1 MFGVNFSIY
10 YLILLGRFKS
20 AFKDEELRF
29 YLLVVF
35 GSVGL
40 IVWNLLYNNVY
51 GVGDSIRHAFFQVV
65 SLITTTGYSTAN
77 FENDWPA
84 FSQAILV
91 ILMAVGA
98 CAGSTGGGL
107 KCSRVI
113 MLFKIMKRNIAEV
126 LHPQKVQTVRL
137 SGKPVSEKIVANTN
151 AYFAAYIILMV
162 GSFLLVSLD
171 SFLLGSPF
179 GFTENSTAVLSCF
192 NNIGPG
198 LGKIGPS
205 SNFAEF
211 GVFSKV
217 VLILDMLAGRL
228 EIFPIL
234 VLFSP
239 QAWKRG

>member
-1 MFGVNFSIY
+1 M
-10 YLILLGRFKS
+10 
-20 AFKDEELRF
+20 
-29 YLLVVF
+29 
-35 GSVGL
+35 
-40 IVWNLLYNNVY
+40 
-51 GVGDSIRHAFFQVV
+51 
-65 SLITTTGYSTAN
+65 
-77 FENDWPA
+77 
-84 FSQAILV
+84 
-91 ILMAVGA
+91 
-98 CAGSTGGGL
+98 
-107 KCSRVI
+107 
-113 MLFKIMKRNIAEV
+113 
-126 LHPQKVQTVRL
+126 

-171 SFLLGSPF
+171 SFLLNSPF